1 MSSYWAGYS
10 DTCMVLTDSEFREM
24 MKQYEKKNPRAVVN
38 EEDLESMA
46 FVISKFAGTVAL
58 KDRTF
63 HVTQLSDSFV
73 DAQGVVLSPIYR
85 KDGTPNISADLE
97 CKDVYP
103 MADSDRCYFL
113 SSDKC
118 MTGAKAF
125 EEKPYDSYQD
135 FVQEFKDKAAGYLP
149 DDFNW
154 NAHLGNLYYA
164 VFA

>member
-10 DTCMVLTDSEFREM
+10 DTCMVLTDSEFQEM
-24 MKQYEKKNPRAVVN
+24 MKQYKKKNPRAVID
-38 EEDLESMA
+38 EEDIEETS
-46 FVISKFAGTVAL
+46 FVMSKFAGTMEL
-58 KDRTF
+58 EDHTF
-63 HVTQLSDSFV
+63 YVTELSDSFV
-73 DAQGVVLSPIYR
+73 DAQGVVLIPIYR

-97 CKDVYP
+97 CEDVHP
-103 MADSDRCYFL
+103 MAGSDRCYFL

-125 EEKPYDSYQD
+125 EEKPYNSYQD
-135 FVQEFKDKAAGYLP
+135 FVQEFKDKVAEYLP
-149 DDFNW
+149 DTFDW